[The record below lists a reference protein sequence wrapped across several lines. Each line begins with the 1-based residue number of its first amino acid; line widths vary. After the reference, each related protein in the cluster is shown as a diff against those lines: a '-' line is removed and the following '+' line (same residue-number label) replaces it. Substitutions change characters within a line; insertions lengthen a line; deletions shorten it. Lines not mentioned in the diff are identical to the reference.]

1 MGIRTFRKDANDN
14 VKKAQKNGLPED
26 MAKDAEDK
34 IQKLIDSCIVKID
47 KHLEGKEKE
56 IMTV

>member
-1 MGIRTFRKDANDN
+1 
-14 VKKAQKNGLPED
+14 

-34 IQKLIDSCIVKID
+34 IQKLVDTFVIKID
-47 KHLEGKEKE
+47 KYLEAKEKE